1 MMKKILLIILILL
14 LSLSCSQ
21 KKQEEKIQLSFWQ
34 FWTDPEVKPT
44 IESLVSEFEKQNP
57 NIKVTL
63 TDLTWS
69 DGHEKIVVSFSSK
82 TAPDVL
88 ELGSDWVPE
97 FSSEGVLLDVTEE
110 AEKIKEDYLMWEP
123 VTYKTRIF
131 GFPWILDTRVLFYNK
146 ELMKKVGLNPEKP
159 PQTWDELLEYSKKIN
174 SLKPKAYGFGANSF
188 ERHRL
193 YKKFLPFFWSN
204 GGKILNNSW
213 TESQINSKEGVEALE
228 YYKKLTQ
235 AGIMDTQR
243 NLDEIFKKNQIGFL
257 ISGGWLLQDIKEN
270 HPELDFGVTLMP
282 KPKKDKGISASF
294 AGGEYLV
301 ISKDSKHK
309 KEALEFIKFMIKK
322 DNCLELCKNIGSAS
336 PSAKDASLDPYYKD
350 NKYLSVFQNQLRY
363 AISPPPH
370 PQWVYIEEIIEK
382 AVENV
387 MYDKKTPQQA
397 LDEAKE
403 KMDKL
408 LK

>member
-1 MMKKILLIILILL
+1 MNKLILILFIFFL
-14 LSLSCSQ
+14 TFSCTQ

-44 IESLVSEFEKQNP
+44 IEKLVSEFEKQNP
-57 NIKVTL
+57 GVKVTL

-82 TAPDVL
+82 TAPDLL

-97 FSSEGVLLDVTEE
+97 FSSEGVLMDITEE
-110 AEKIKEDYLMWEP
+110 VEETKENHLMWEP
-123 VTYKTRIF
+123 VTYKGKIF

-146 ELMKKVGLNPEKP
+146 ELMREVGLDPEKP
-159 PQTWDELLEYSKKIN
+159 PQTWDELLKYSKKVN
-174 SLKPKAYGFGANSF
+174 NLKPKASGFGANSF

-204 GGKILNNSW
+204 RGKILNQGW
-213 TESQINSKEGVEALE
+213 TKSQINSKEGVEALE

-235 AGIMDTQR
+235 VGIMDNQR
-243 NLDEIFKKNQIGFL
+243 NLDERFKKNQIGFL
-257 ISGGWLLQDIKEN
+257 ISGGWLLQDIEEN
-270 HPELDFGVTLMP
+270 HPELDFGVSLMP
-282 KPKKDKGISASF
+282 KPKIDQGIPASF

-301 ISKDSKHK
+301 INKGSKHK

-322 DNCLELCKNIGSAS
+322 ENCLRLCKNIGSAS
-336 PSAKDASLDPYYKD
+336 PSAKDAATDPYYQD
-350 NKYLSVFQNQLRY
+350 NKNLLVFQNQLRS

-370 PQWVYIEEIIEK
+370 AKWVYIEEIIEK

-387 MYDKKTPQQA
+387 MYDKKTPKQA

-403 KMDKL
+403 KIDKI